1 MHQLLPSCRMSA
13 NQKHRCCRADSPG
26 NQCTLRLWA
35 TAVKRWPLSQL
46 PFCQFCQWMEWTLIG
61 VRFNQRLALK
71 YNNQVKQMTRYD
83 KHYVQGQK
91 PFEDQPALDRT
102 HQLAP
107 CSHIN
112 WETISSIIWRKVTS
126 SLSNYGRR
134 RSRNPEKTI
143 RRKDNS
149 KKSTPVDEFPKK
161 VIRTS
166 SSDWNHNCEPWNKG
180 QPATLGQVAIRDCQ
194 GCEEKIQR
202 CFCSSTFSCR
212 SLQVCRKSCETVRLR
227 IKKRLRSN
235 FLPRWLGSALLVH
248 SPHGMASQQPWS
260 PQSVWFFA

>member
-1 MHQLLPSCRMSA
+1 
-13 NQKHRCCRADSPG
+13 
-26 NQCTLRLWA
+26 
-35 TAVKRWPLSQL
+35 
-46 PFCQFCQWMEWTLIG
+46 
-61 VRFNQRLALK
+61 
-71 YNNQVKQMTRYD
+71 MTRYD

-91 PFEDQPALDRT
+91 PFEDLASSRSNSPACTMQP
-102 HQLAP
+102 HQLGDYLQRHLKE
-107 CSHIN
+107 SNLILEQL
-112 WETISSIIWRKVTS
+112 WKEKISQPW
-126 SLSNYGRR
+126 
-134 RSRNPEKTI
+134 
-143 RRKDNS
+143 KDNS

-212 SLQVCRKSCETVRLR
+212 SLQVCRKSCDTVRLR
-227 IKKRLRSN
+227 IKKRLGSN